1 MDRRLQAWAPR
12 LLHELERCQFEG
24 KDQLN
29 NVKRKGMERKGLKC
43 TFAPDLSCLFEIV
56 TVPTPPVPKR
66 GGL

>member
-29 NVKRKGMERKGLKC
+29 NVKRKGMERFEKHIC
-43 TFAPDLSCLFEIV
+43 TGPVMPL
-56 TVPTPPVPKR
+56 PTPPVPKH
-66 GGL
+66 GEGCSVTLL